1 MAQHRTNDP
10 AKLTEELISLG
21 MAPGVSK
28 YLVTI
33 RPGVVLAQL
42 GYHPFHTDQS
52 PAALRQRI
60 EKNSPAPAKW
70 VESQITGKENERRET
85 AKRIVQEYREGARK
99 GSMHLTAMF
108 LAIEAGLPEPIKRLP
123 DTSETKRR
131 TVDAIAV
138 ERIFENL

>member
-1 MAQHRTNDP
+1 MATNRSKDP
-10 AKLTEELISLG
+10 AGLIDELIALG

-28 YLVTI
+28 YLVTV

-42 GYHPFHTDQS
+42 GYHPFHADKS
-52 PAALRQRI
+52 AAALRQRI

-70 VESQITGKENERRET
+70 VESRVTDKENERRET
-85 AKRIVQEYREGARK
+85 AKRIVQEYRAGTRE
-99 GSMHLTAMF
+99 SLDLTTMF

>member
-1 MAQHRTNDP
+1 MATNRTNDP

-28 YLVTI
+28 YLTLT

-42 GYHPFHTDQS
+42 TYHDHHTDKT

-60 EKNSPAPAKW
+60 ETNAPAPATW
-70 VESQITGKENERRET
+70 VQSQITEKENGRRET
-85 AKRIVQEYREGARK
+85 AKRIVQEYRAGTRE
-99 GSMHLTAMF
+99 SMHLTTMF
-108 LAIEAGLPEPIKRLP
+108 LAIEAGLPEPIRRLP
-123 DTSETKRR
+123 DTSETKPR